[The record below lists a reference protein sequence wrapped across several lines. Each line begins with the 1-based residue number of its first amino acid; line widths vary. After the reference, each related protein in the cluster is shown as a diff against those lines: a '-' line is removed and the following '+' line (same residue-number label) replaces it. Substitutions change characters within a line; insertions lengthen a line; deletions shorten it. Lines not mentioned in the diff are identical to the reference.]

1 VTGGAA
7 RRALALALA
16 LAAARAVSAA
26 PPQQDYILQC
36 MGCHLE
42 DGSGAPGRVP
52 SLVGQM
58 GRFLQV
64 PGGRAYLVQV
74 PGAAQSTL
82 DDAAL
87 AALLN
92 WMLQR
97 FSPAELRADFE
108 PYRADEVARYRAER
122 PADVAKLRRELLE
135 RIERSPRGA
144 AGAQ

>member
-1 VTGGAA
+1 M
-7 RRALALALA
+7 RA
-16 LAAARAVSAA
+16 LAAALALGLAAPHAVAA
-26 PPQQDYILQC
+26 PPQQDYVLQC

-58 GRFLQV
+58 GRFLGV

-74 PGAAQSTL
+74 PGAAQSPL

-97 FSPAELRADFE
+97 FSPGELGADFE
-108 PYRADEVARYRAER
+108 PYRAEEVARYRADR
-122 PADVAKLRRELLE
+122 PADVGRLRGELLE
-135 RIERSPRGA
+135 RIARSARQLPER
-144 AGAQ
+144 